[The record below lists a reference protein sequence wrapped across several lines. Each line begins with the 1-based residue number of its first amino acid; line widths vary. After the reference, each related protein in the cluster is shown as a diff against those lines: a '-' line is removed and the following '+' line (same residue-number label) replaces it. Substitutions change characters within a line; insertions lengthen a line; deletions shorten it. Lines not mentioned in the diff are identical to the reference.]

1 MHQIKIRNNGME
13 KSKIL
18 ITCAKGITPFL
29 REELPM
35 LGFPVT
41 SETVAGIETEGTMD
55 DTLRLNLLLRTGHRV
70 LFLLRKFSAEDADD
84 LYRAV
89 SDIAWEEYIAGDGY
103 VCVTSS
109 VDNPTIKTSL
119 FANVKCKDAIVDRIK
134 EKCGQRP
141 DSGPE
146 KDRVVVNLYWKDED
160 CSIYLDTSGEPLSK
174 RNYRKIPM
182 KAPMQETLAAAVIM
196 AAGWNGSGHFI
207 NPMCGSGT
215 LAIEAALA
223 GLNRASG
230 IFRDNFG
237 FMHLKGFNE
246 SLWKELCAQAKKE
259 AKKTLN
265 CRIIATDIRREAVEA
280 ARNNASAAGVEH
292 LIEFAVCDYS
302 GTSIPDGSGIVI
314 LNPEYGERMGKGKEL
329 ESVYKGIGD
338 FFKQKCSGYTG
349 YIFTGNLDL
358 AKKVGLRAKRRVQ
371 FFNGAIEC
379 RLLEYALY
387 EGSRKNKSTEMPQ
400 STSPPIGFTA
410 CN

>member
-1 MHQIKIRNNGME
+1 MGKN
-13 KSKIL
+13 KIL
-18 ITCAKGITPFL
+18 ITCAKGITPYL
-29 REELPM
+29 REELLL

-70 LFLLRKFSAEDADD
+70 LFLLRKFSAKDADD

-109 VDNPTIKTSL
+109 VDNPTINTSL
-119 FANVKCKDAIVDRIK
+119 FANVKCKDAIVDRIR

-141 DSGPE
+141 DSGS
-146 KDRVVVNLYWKDED
+146 DRDRAVVNLYWKDED

-182 KAPMQETLAAAVIM
+182 NAPMQETLAAAVIR
-196 AAGWNGSGHFI
+196 ATGWNGSGHFI

-223 GLNRASG
+223 GTNRASG
-230 IFRDNFG
+230 ILRDNFG

-246 SLWKELCAQAKKE
+246 SLWKELRAQAKKE
-259 AKKTLN
+259 AKQTLN
-265 CRIIATDIRREAVEA
+265 CRITATDIKKEAVEA
-280 ARNNASAAGVEH
+280 ARKNAATAGVEH
-292 LIEFAVCDYS
+292 LIEFDVCDYS
-302 GTSIPDGSGIVI
+302 GTTVPQDSGIVI
-314 LNPEYGERMGKGKEL
+314 LNPEYGERMGKVKEL
-329 ESVYKGIGD
+329 EEAYKGIGD
-338 FFKQKCSGYTG
+338 FLKQKCRGYTG
-349 YIFTGNLDL
+349 YIFTGNPDL
-358 AKKVGLRAKRRVQ
+358 AKKVGLRANRRVP

-387 EGSRKNKSTEMPQ
+387 EGSRKK
-400 STSPPIGFTA
+400 
-410 CN
+410 